1 MTMDSENKVVHI
13 VDDDEAV
20 RDSLEMLMKSVG
32 LNIQSYESAIDFLD
46 SIDADTSGCLVLDI
60 RMPLM
65 SGLELQ
71 DELISRHSLLPII
84 FISGHG
90 DIPMAVKA
98 VKKGAIDFISKPF
111 QDQDLLD
118 SVQRALREGDN
129 LRNSQRAKMEVVDNL
144 NKLSPREKQVL
155 DLMVDGVAN
164 KVIALELQISQ
175 RTVEVHRA
183 NVMDK
188 MNVSSLAQL
197 VKSITSLD
205 S

>member
-1 MTMDSENKVVHI
+1 MTMDSKNKVVHI

-32 LNIQSYESAIDFLD
+32 LNVQSYESAIDFLD
-46 SIDADTSGCLVLDI
+46 SVDADTSGCLVLDI

-129 LRNSQRAKMEVVDNL
+129 LRNFQRTKMEVIDNL

-155 DLMVDGVAN
+155 NLMVDGVAN